1 MDNIRKD
8 FPFIKNNPELAYF
21 DNAATSLKPQEVID
35 EVVHYYEDLGANIHR
50 GDYKKSLETS
60 DLFDHAR
67 DNVAKF
73 ISAKPKEIVF
83 TSGASESLNLVAL
96 GFAGINLVAG
106 DVILLNETEHASN
119 LLPWYAL
126 AKNKGFV
133 IEFIEPDDRGDVD
146 LVQLEKA
153 LHPKVKLVSIAHA
166 SNVLGY
172 VRDIKSMAKSVHAVG
187 AYIVVDGAQ
196 SIGHMPVDVSNM
208 DVDFFAFSAHKMLG
222 PTGVGIL
229 YGKYDL
235 LQKTEP
241 LLYGGGSNVD
251 FDLLGDLKLKDAPYK
266 FESGTPN
273 IEGVLGTSKAIDY
286 LMNLGMENVDKITNA
301 LYQYAYSKLSKL
313 EHVIVYNPNSD
324 IAVISFNVKGIFAQ
338 DVSRYLDSKNVAV
351 RAGEHCA
358 KVLDPTFTHEKTVR
372 ASLYIYNTKEEVDRF
387 VDALETITLEQCI
400 DLYI

>member
-1 MDNIRKD
+1 MDSIRSD
-8 FPFIKNNPELAYF
+8 FPFLKNNPGLAYF
-21 DNAATSLKPQEVID
+21 DNAATSLKPQLVID

-50 GDYKKSLETS
+50 GDYTKSLETS

-67 DNVAKF
+67 DNVADF
-73 ISAKPKEIVF
+73 INAESKEIVF

-96 GFAGINLVAG
+96 GFAGGNLEQG

-126 AKNKGFV
+126 AKNKGFK
-133 IEFIEPDDRGDVD
+133 IEFITTDERGDMN
-146 LVQLEKA
+146 LTQIKKA

-172 VRDIKSMAKSVHAVG
+172 VRDIKAISNAVHEIG

-196 SIGHMPVDVSNM
+196 SVGHIAVDVKDL

-222 PTGVGIL
+222 PTGVGVL
-229 YGKYDL
+229 YGKYEL
-235 LQKTEP
+235 LQKAEP

-251 FDLLGDLKLKDAPYK
+251 FDLLGDLKLKEAPYK

-273 IEGVLGTSKAIDY
+273 IEGVLGSSKAIDY
-286 LMNLGMENVDKITNA
+286 LRNIGMKNVDKMINEI
-301 LYQYAYSKLSKL
+301 YQYAFDRLNKLDKL
-313 EHVIVYNPNSD
+313 VIYNPNSD

-338 DVSRYLDSKNVAV
+338 DVSRYLDSLNVAV
-351 RAGEHCA
+351 RAGDHCA
-358 KVLDPTFTHEKTVR
+358 KVLDPTMSHTKTVR
-372 ASLYIYNTKEEVDRF
+372 ASLYLYNTKEEVDRM
-387 VDALETITLEQCI
+387 VKALKEITLEKCI